1 MIRTAKL
8 DRDASQRVI
17 ETATRTQSQVV
28 LSGEAFIGTTINGF
42 LVSGDEATLLFE
54 VTGHLPIPIDSLIG
68 VPCEAQIFSEQ
79 RYAFPT
85 TIDGAPRWG
94 KSRALA
100 ISRPEVIAM
109 IERRRFLR
117 AQLAQSSRVDLE
129 WPHGGVIHRH
139 LAVMLNVSADGI
151 ACRVDELSAK
161 AIEKG
166 CTLTVSFDLPGSGE
180 SFHLQATVMNKIPG
194 SDEYSIIGLQFAR
207 TPDIAD
213 QVDALRK
220 ALNES
225 PEAQTQAE
233 ACV

>member
-42 LVSGDEATLLFE
+42 LISGDEATLLFE
-54 VTGHLPIPIDSLIG
+54 VTGHLPLPIESLIG
-68 VPCEAQIFSEQ
+68 VACEAQIFSEQ

-100 ISRPEVIAM
+100 ISRPGVIAM

-117 AQLAQSSRVDLE
+117 AKLAPSSRVNLE
-129 WPHGGVIHRH
+129 WQHGGVIHRH
-139 LAVMLNVSADGI
+139 LAVMLNVSSDGI
-151 ACRVDELSAK
+151 ACRVDELSTK
-161 AIEKG
+161 AIEAG
-166 CTLTVSFDLPGSGE
+166 NTLNVAFDLPGKGE
-180 SFHLQATVMNKIPG
+180 PFHFEATVMNKIPG
-194 SDEYSIIGLQFAR
+194 SDGCTIIGVQYVKS
-207 TPDIAD
+207 PDVSD
-213 QVDALRK
+213 QLDALRE

-225 PEAQTQAE
+225 SDVKPKAE
-233 ACV
+233 AFV